1 MKPNMDKIDIVLLS
15 WNESDTTL
23 RCLTSMKEF
32 TTHPYKIIWIDN
44 GSERNEYIVVDNK
57 LKELNIDFESI
68 PLRENFLI
76 TKAWNIGLRTSKS
89 PYVVLL
95 NNDVTFTGRWL
106 SKLIEILEANPDI
119 GLISPVTDNISCIAR
134 WPRLARAL
142 KLEVEGSPDAYF
154 NNRPS
159 GFFAGDFLVS
169 FFCVVIRKTAI
180 DKIGL
185 FCEELAV
192 FGNDDDYCDRIR
204 EAGFKTAIAL
214 NCFVYHVHRA
224 TIKNIPEPIMSEVKS
239 KRHVLK
245 ERREKRAQ
253 KAIAGTAVIEK

>member
-1 MKPNMDKIDIVLLS
+1 MDKIDIVLLS

-44 GSERNEYIVVDNK
+44 GSEQSEYIAVNNK

-68 PLRENFLI
+68 PLCENFLI
-76 TKAWNIGLRTSKS
+76 AKAWNIGLRTSKS

-119 GLISPVTDNISCIAR
+119 GLICPVTDNIACIAR
-134 WPRLARAL
+134 WSRLATAL
-142 KLEVEGSPDAYF
+142 KLKVEGPPDVYF

-159 GFFAGDFLVS
+159 GFLAVHSNIS
-169 FFCVVIRKTAI
+169 FFCVVIRKTVI

-185 FCEELAV
+185 IYEELAV
-192 FGNDDDYCDRIR
+192 FGNDDDYCDRVR
-204 EAGFKTAIAL
+204 EAGFKTAVAL

-224 TIKNIPEPIMSEVKS
+224 TIKNIPMSVMSEIKS
-239 KRHVLK
+239 RKRILR
-245 ERREKRAQ
+245 ERRHKRAQ
-253 KAIAGTAVIEK
+253 KAIAIIEK

>member
-1 MKPNMDKIDIVLLS
+1 MDKIDIVLLT
-15 WNESDTTL
+15 WNNSDLTL

-32 TTHPYKIIWIDN
+32 TTQPYRIIWVDN
-44 GSERNEYIVVDNK
+44 GSERNEYAAVNNN

-68 PLRENFLI
+68 ALRENFLI
-76 TKAWNIGLRTSKS
+76 SKAWNIGLRTSKS

-119 GLISPVTDNISCIAR
+119 GLISPVTDNISCPAR

-142 KLEVEGSPDAYF
+142 KLKVKGSPAEYF
-154 NNRPS
+154 NNSPS
-159 GFFAGDFLVS
+159 GFLAGGFLVS
-169 FFCVVIRKTAI
+169 FFCVVIRKTVI

-185 FCEELAV
+185 ICEELPV
-192 FGNDDDYCDRIR
+192 GGNDDDYCDRVR
-204 EAGFKTAIAL
+204 EAGFKTAIAQ

-224 TIKNIPEPIMSEVKS
+224 TIKNIPESIMAEVRS
-239 KRHVLK
+239 KRGILL
-245 ERREKRAQ
+245 ERRHKRAQ
-253 KAIAGTAVIEK
+253 KAITRSAIEGEINE